1 MLGSDI
7 HDPDAIESPRQW
19 MDGLHLLP
27 ISTTMTKE
35 KTTVLSEGELVFNHQ
50 SFFVKGYEI
59 HMGETKVSER
69 LTPLIQL
76 SNRVDGC
83 KTSEDRV
90 IGTYFHGIFHND
102 SFRKSYL
109 NHIRKEKGLPPI
121 EERILFHQLREEA
134 FDRLAEH
141 VRQHVDMTIIQ
152 EEMEK
157 FHKRSLTL

>member
-1 MLGSDI
+1 
-7 HDPDAIESPRQW
+7 
-19 MDGLHLLP
+19 
-27 ISTTMTKE
+27 
-35 KTTVLSEGELVFNHQ
+35 
-50 SFFVKGYEI
+50 
-59 HMGETKVSER
+59 MGKTKVSER

-83 KTSEDRV
+83 KTSENRV

-134 FDRLAEH
+134 FDRLAKH
-141 VRQHVDMTIIQ
+141 VRQHVNMTIIH

-157 FHKRSLTL
+157 FHKRSLT